1 MPEVLRRRYQD
12 GEPVKRVL
20 AAVLIALAIGAA
32 GCDGSKGHAAA
43 SPSPSAM
50 TEERLLAIGREHA
63 QCLRDHGIP
72 DVGEPKV
79 WHGLLRFGGPRQ
91 EPDQAT
97 ADAAYKACQSIQDQ
111 VPARYLYQ
119 NWKPTSADVDAM
131 GKFANCLR
139 QHGFPD
145 WPNPNGSGQFPI
157 RGTNLETAIKTD
169 LWQQAKSACEKY
181 YDGPLLAVSP

>member
-1 MPEVLRRRYQD
+1 
-12 GEPVKRVL
+12 VKRVL
-20 AAVLIALAIGAA
+20 AIVLIALAIGAA
-32 GCDGSKGHAAA
+32 GCSGSKGHASAA
-43 SPSPSAM
+43 PSPSAM

-72 DVGEPKV
+72 NVGEPNV
-79 WHGLLRFGGPRQ
+79 WHGLLRFGGPQQ
-91 EPDQAT
+91 EPDPAT

-111 VPARYLYQ
+111 VPAQYLYQ

-145 WPNPNGSGQFPI
+145 WPNPNGDGHFPI
-157 RGTNLETAIKTD
+157 RGTNLETAPKTD
-169 LWQQAKSACEKY
+169 QGQEAISACQKL
-181 YDGPLLAVSP
+181 YDGPLLTVSP